1 MTADDMIRP
10 PEPPPPPRDERLWAL
25 TKGARSATCVLRRH
39 PLGVELRVDV
49 DGEAQMR
56 QVHRLKA
63 DARIH
68 AATLE
73 DRFQEKGWA

>member
-1 MTADDMIRP
+1 M
-10 PEPPPPPRDERLWAL
+10 LL
-25 TKGARSATCVLRRH
+25 SH
-39 PLGVELRVDV
+39 PLGVEMRADV
-49 DGEAQMR
+49 DGEAQMT

-63 DARIH
+63 DTCIH